1 MALANSGIPV
11 GGFPF
16 HPTDDMGN

>member
-1 MALANSGIPV
+1 MALANSGIPM